1 MKILISGA
9 GIGGPTLAY
18 WLKRYGHEPTIV
30 EHAPALRTGGYVIDF
45 WGVGYDIADK
55 MGLIPELRE
64 RGYFAKEVRFVDS
77 AGERSGGFSTSVFG
91 EATHDRYVSL
101 RRGDLASA
109 IYRTIDGRVETI
121 FGDSIATIEQAAD
134 AVHVT
139 FAGGAERRFDLVFG
153 ADGLHSNTR
162 SLVFGP
168 QGQSEKY
175 LGYKV
180 AAFEIEGYRPRDED
194 VYVMYTEV
202 GKQVARFAM
211 RDDRTTILF
220 VYADEHE
227 ATPHDL
233 AGQKAAIRFV
243 FEGEGW
249 ECGPILAALEKTRE
263 LYFDRVSQIQMDAWT
278 SGRVALLGD
287 AAFCAS
293 LLAGEGSALAMIAAY
308 VLAGE
313 LDRAAGDHMAAFAG
327 YERLMRPFIV
337 EKQKAA
343 KGLAG
348 AFAPKSEIS
357 LFLRNQVSK
366 VLSIP
371 FLAHLAIGR
380 GLEDHINLP
389 DYRDGV

>member
-1 MKILISGA
+1 M
-9 GIGGPTLAY
+9 
-18 WLKRYGHEPTIV
+18 
-30 EHAPALRTGGYVIDF
+30 
-45 WGVGYDIADK
+45 
-55 MGLIPELRE
+55 
-64 RGYFAKEVRFVDS
+64 
-77 AGERSGGFSTSVFG
+77 
-91 EATHDRYVSL
+91 
-101 RRGDLASA
+101 
-109 IYRTIDGRVETI
+109 ETI
-121 FGDSIATIEQAAD
+121 FGDSIAAIEQAAD

-139 FAGGAERRFDLVFG
+139 FAGGAARRFDLIFG
-153 ADGLHSNTR
+153 ADRLHSNTR

-180 AAFEIEGYRPRDED
+180 AAFEIEGYRPRDEE

-249 ECGPILAALEKTRE
+249 ECGPILAGFERTQE

-327 YERLMRPFIV
+327 YERLMRPFII

-380 GLEDHINLP
+380 GLEDHIDLP